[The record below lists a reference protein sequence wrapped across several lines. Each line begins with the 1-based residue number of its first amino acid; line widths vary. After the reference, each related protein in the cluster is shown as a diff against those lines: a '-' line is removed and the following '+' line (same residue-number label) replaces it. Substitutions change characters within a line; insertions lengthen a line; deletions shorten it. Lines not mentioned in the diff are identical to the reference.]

1 MYFKGLQKSSFID
14 YPGKISTVLF
24 VGGCNFKCPYC
35 HNSSLVRNEGVNIS
49 EEYIYEY
56 LDEKERFIDGI
67 CISGGEPTLNEGIVD
82 FIRKIKAK
90 GFLVKLDTNG
100 TRPLVITKLL
110 NEKLLDYIAMDVKA
124 PLHKYNSV
132 VETKADIENIES
144 SIDIIK
150 NSGIEYEFRTTVCK
164 ELISKE
170 DIIEIA
176 QYLKGS
182 SRYTIQN
189 FRDGET
195 VLIGKKHLKP
205 YDIELLKKIEKEIK
219 PLFKILK
226 VRK

>member
-35 HNSSLVRNEGVNIS
+35 HNSSLVRNEGLNIS

-56 LDEKERFIDGI
+56 LDEKGRFIDGI
-67 CISGGEPTLNEGIVD
+67 CISGGEPTLNKGIVD

-132 VETKADIENIES
+132 IDTKADIKNIES